1 LFFVAVFDLL
11 VFRCFFW
18 VKVLFSVCF
27 HMGVHVGVVGLVA
40 AAGLEGVLAK
50 FSGRV
55 AKLPVAYQTI
65 FYADLETS
73 IGNRLRILE
82 HTAF

>member
-1 LFFVAVFDLL
+1 MLSYLGFGG
-11 VFRCFFW
+11 CG
-18 VKVLFSVCF
+18 VLGNVS
-27 HMGVHVGVVGLVA
+27 
-40 AAGLEGVLAK
+40 LEGVLAK

-65 FYADLETS
+65 FFDDLETS

-82 HTAF
+82 HTVF